1 MSIELDDIASAFAE
15 LQKRTDKLSDR
26 ETRLAID
33 NAIDALLMGIGALEL
48 RLNALEEWRSTAGG
62 STVSVN
68 PAFDGLPKLLKN

>member
-1 MSIELDDIASAFAE
+1 MSIELNDIASAFAE

-33 NAIDALLMGIGALEL
+33 NAIDALLMGIGAIEL
-48 RLNALEEWRSTAGG
+48 RLNALEERRSTASGD
-62 STVSVN
+62 TLSVN

>member
-26 ETRLAID
+26 ATRLAID
-33 NAIDALLMGIGALEL
+33 NAIDALLMGIGAIEL

-62 STVSVN
+62 DTLSAN